1 MKKILIPILAIFISF
16 LIIIYRGSFSM
27 LPVAFIVLSLL
38 IFFTI
43 LAKILTLNKSRA
55 AEEITKRTI
64 SWWWMVA
71 IFIIAVTTHRL
82 IIFCFL
88 GFLCFLTLREYFSLM
103 PVCNDAP
110 TAKKPVLK
118 NLPQF
123 VCYFSILLSVCLAY
137 IKWYGLYIVFVPV
150 YVFLAVPIIF
160 VLQNRTA
167 GTIRSLGF
175 IYVGLMFFVFNLGHS
190 FFMINLGIP
199 VLVYC
204 FLFTELRD
212 VLAYWAGKTLELF
225 YRKFPQSFILRILN
239 SKIAESINPKKT
251 WGAGLIAAGLI
262 GGLSLLFV
270 PVMPEFPEGKL
281 TYFFAAILGL
291 SIGLFGL
298 MGDLV
303 FSMIKRDI
311 GIKDTGSILPGHGGI
326 IDRVNSLVFT
336 IPIVFHL
343 IVWKYF

>member
-1 MKKILIPILAIFISF
+1 MKKIAIPILVISISF
-16 LIIIYRGSFSM
+16 LIMIYRGSFSWFA
-27 LPVAFIVLSLL
+27 VAFIVLSLL

-43 LAKILTLNKSRA
+43 LAKILALNKSRA
-55 AEEITKRTI
+55 AEEITERTI

-71 IFIIAVTTHRL
+71 IFTIAVTTHRL
-82 IIFCFL
+82 IVFCFL
-88 GFLCFLTLREYFSLM
+88 SFLCFLTLREYFSLL
-103 PVCNDAP
+103 PEYKQTISGKRLFSDS
-110 TAKKPVLK
+110 
-118 NLPQF
+118 LPQF
-123 VCYFSILLSVCLAY
+123 VCYFSILLSAYLAY
-137 IKWYGLYIVFVPV
+137 IKWYGLYIILVPV
-150 YVFLAVPIIF
+150 YVFLAVPIVF

-175 IYVGLMFFVFNLGHS
+175 IYIGLMFFVFNLGHS
-190 FFMINLGIP
+190 FFMVNLGIS

-204 FLFTELRD
+204 FLFTESRD
-212 VLAYWAGKTLELF
+212 VLAYWVGKTLEFF
-225 YRKFPQSFILRILN
+225 YKKCPQSLILKILN
-239 SKIAESINPKKT
+239 SKIAENINPKKT
-251 WGAGLIAAGLI
+251 WGAGIIAAGLI
-262 GGLSLLFV
+262 SGLSLLFV